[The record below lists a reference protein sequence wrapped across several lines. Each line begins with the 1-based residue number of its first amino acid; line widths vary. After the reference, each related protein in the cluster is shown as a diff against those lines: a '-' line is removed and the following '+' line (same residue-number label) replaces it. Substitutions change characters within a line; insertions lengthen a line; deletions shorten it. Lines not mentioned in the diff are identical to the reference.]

1 MWPLLGRV
9 FTKFGTSIQL
19 PIVCVIG
26 FLGYHLE
33 GLMSDRYTPATASIT
48 QQRDDR
54 LLEEIDSMPGKQRHR
69 PLEVN
74 LPPSLSV

>member
-1 MWPLLGRV
+1 MWPLLSRV
-9 FTKFGTSIQL
+9 LTKFGYSIQL

-26 FLGYHLE
+26 FIGYHLE
-33 GLMSDRYTPATASIT
+33 GMLSDRYTPATAPVT
-48 QQRDDR
+48 LQREER
-54 LLEEIDSMPGKQRHR
+54 LLKNIDSMPGKQRHR